1 MKHTKGNWNLKITD
15 GLIKVRTKTRAIC
28 GTFKLREKA
37 VTDAFLGELPPHD
50 EAKAYNDESL
60 ANAKLIAAA
69 PDLLKSAMELEA
81 LLTINLGNDKLN
93 KLRDTMITQM
103 PELKSVLLKTQ
114 TAIKKAT
121 E

>member
-50 EAKAYNDESL
+50 GAKAYNDESL

-69 PDLLKSAMELEA
+69 PDLLEA
-81 LLTINLGNDKLN
+81 LQLMLDVTAVTPIDAERLLEVKEASRTI
-93 KLRDTMITQM
+93 
-103 PELKSVLLKTQ
+103 
-114 TAIKKAT
+114 IKKAT
-121 E
+121 L